1 MLVHKTI
8 YFGVGSFLLVF
19 RIRVLLSGS
28 GSDFFLSQDLDLPK
42 SENLLLILLLKPVWR
57 IRNVLIRIRIRIRI
71 RPNK

>member
-28 GSDFFLSQDLDLPK
+28 GSDFFLSQDPDL
-42 SENLLLILLLKPVWR
+42 N
-57 IRNVLIRIRIRIRI
+57 
-71 RPNK
+71 

>member
-28 GSDFFLSQDLDLPK
+28 GSDFFLSQDLDRPK
-42 SENLLLILLLKPVWR
+42 SENLLVILLLKLTWPVR
-57 IRNVLIRIRIRIRI
+57 ISSWYFCLIYSD
-71 RPNK
+71 